1 MKCVICLSLKGIEI
15 LASGSA
21 DGSIIIWNVESGE
34 RLFVLKSLGR
44 GILDLAI
51 DPESLGCD
59 GGDEENG
66 EGDIILFSASS
77 LGEVRRW
84 AIKKDLST
92 AKEIETDK
100 PITQH
105 ETSVYKLS
113 FDLDS
118 DLWTASAD
126 TTIHCLSRHH
136 SFTPSL
142 TLQHSDYV
150 RSVAIDDVGGYV
162 ISAGRDEDVKVWDK
176 GSGELK
182 GVFEGHW
189 EEVMGLVVVG
199 GRRVVSGGID
209 GTVRVWG
216 LDKESLERAAKEAGD
231 RRDGVE
237 AVEVVEVVKG
247 EGAVGG
253 KENPFGIDEDE
264 MRELEELMEDGE

>member
-1 MKCVICLSLKGIEI
+1 MKCVICLSLKGVEI
-15 LASGSA
+15 IASGSA

-34 RLFVLKSLGR
+34 RLFVLKAPGR
-44 GILDLAI
+44 GILDLAV
-51 DPESLGCD
+51 DPETLNYD
-59 GGDEENG
+59 GENE
-66 EGDIILFSASS
+66 EGDIIVFSASS
-77 LGEVRRW
+77 LGEIRRW
-84 AIKKDLST
+84 AIKKDLSM
-92 AKEIETDK
+92 AKEIESDK

-113 FDLDS
+113 FDIDG

-150 RSVAIDDVGGYV
+150 RSVAIDEVGGYV
-162 ISAGRDEDVKVWDK
+162 ISAGRDEDVKVWNK
-176 GSGELK
+176 GSGELR
-182 GVFEGHW
+182 GVYEGHW
-189 EEVMGLVVVG
+189 EEVMGVVVV

-216 LDKESLERAAKEAGD
+216 LDKQSLERATKEAED
-231 RRDGVE
+231 VRNGVE
-237 AVEVVEVVKG
+237 EVEVVEEEG
-247 EGAVGG
+247 EG

-264 MRELEELMEDGE
+264 MRELEELMEEGE

>member
-1 MKCVICLSLKGIEI
+1 MKCVICLSLKGIET

-34 RLFVLKSLGR
+34 RLFVLKAPGR
-44 GILDLAI
+44 GILDLAV
-51 DPESLGCD
+51 DPETLNYDTES
-59 GGDEENG
+59 EENG
-66 EGDIILFSASS
+66 KGELIIFSASS
-77 LGEVRRW
+77 LGEIRRW
-84 AIKKDLST
+84 AIKKDLSAAT
-92 AKEIETDK
+92 EIESDK

-113 FDLDS
+113 FDLDG

-126 TTIHCLSRHH
+126 NTIHCLSRHH
-136 SFTPSL
+136 AFTPSL

-150 RSVAIDDVGGYV
+150 RSVAIDEVGGYV

-189 EEVMGLVVVG
+189 EEVMEVVVVG

-216 LDKESLERAAKEAGD
+216 LDKQSLEKLAKEAED
-231 RRDGVE
+231 RRNGVE
-237 AVEVVEVVKG
+237 EVEE
-247 EGAVGG
+247 VGG
-253 KENPFGIDEDE
+253 KVEGEENPFGIDEDE
-264 MRELEELMEDGE
+264 MRELEELMEEGE

>member
-1 MKCVICLSLKGIEI
+1 MEI

-21 DGSIIIWNVESGE
+21 DASIIIWNVESGE
-34 RLFVLKSLGR
+34 RLFVLKTPGR
-44 GILDLAI
+44 GILDLAV
-51 DPESLGCD
+51 DPESLNYD
-59 GGDEENG
+59 RES
-66 EGDIILFSASS
+66 EGDGQGEVIIFSAGS
-77 LGEVRRW
+77 LGEICRW
-84 AIKKDLST
+84 AIKQDLSV
-92 AKEIETDK
+92 AREIESDK
-100 PITQH
+100 PIIQH

-113 FDLDS
+113 FDMDG

-142 TLQHSDYV
+142 TLSHSDYV
-150 RSVAIDDVGGYV
+150 RSVAIDEVGGYV
-162 ISAGRDEDVKVWDK
+162 VSAGRDEGVKVWDK

-189 EEVMGLVVVG
+189 EEVMGLVVVR
-199 GRRVVSGGID
+199 RRVVSGGID

-216 LDKESLERAAKEAGD
+216 LDAQSFERAAKEAED
-231 RRDGVE
+231 MRNGVE
-237 AVEVVEVVKG
+237 EVKVAEGDVE
-247 EGAVGG
+247 G

>member
-1 MKCVICLSLKGIEI
+1 MKCVICLSLKGVEI
-15 LASGSA
+15 IASGSA

-34 RLFVLKSLGR
+34 RLFVLKAPGR
-44 GILDLAI
+44 GILDLAV
-51 DPESLGCD
+51 DPETLNYD
-59 GGDEENG
+59 GENE
-66 EGDIILFSASS
+66 EGDIIVFSASS
-77 LGEVRRW
+77 LGEIRRW
-84 AIKKDLST
+84 AIKKDLSM
-92 AKEIETDK
+92 AKEIESDK

-113 FDLDS
+113 FDIDG

-150 RSVAIDDVGGYV
+150 RSVAIDEVGGYV
-162 ISAGRDEDVKVWDK
+162 ISAGRDEDVKVWNK
-176 GSGELK
+176 GSGELR
-182 GVFEGHW
+182 GVYEGHW
-189 EEVMGLVVVG
+189 EEVMGVVVV

-216 LDKESLERAAKEAGD
+216 LDKQSLERATKEAED
-231 RRDGVE
+231 VRYGVE
-237 AVEVVEVVKG
+237 EVEVVEEEG
-247 EGAVGG
+247 EG

-264 MRELEELMEDGE
+264 MRELEELMEEGE

>member
-1 MKCVICLSLKGIEI
+1 MKCVICLSLKGVEI
-15 LASGSA
+15 IASGSA

-34 RLFVLKSLGR
+34 RLFVLKAPGR
-44 GILDLAI
+44 GILDLAV
-51 DPESLGCD
+51 DPETLNYD
-59 GGDEENG
+59 GEN
-66 EGDIILFSASS
+66 EKGDIIVFSASS
-77 LGEVRRW
+77 LGEIRRW
-84 AIKKDLST
+84 AIKKDLSM
-92 AKEIETDK
+92 AKEIESDK

-113 FDLDS
+113 FDIDG

-150 RSVAIDDVGGYV
+150 RSVAIDEVGGYV

-176 GSGELK
+176 GSGELR
-182 GVFEGHW
+182 GVYEGHW
-189 EEVMGLVVVG
+189 EEVMGVVVV

-216 LDKESLERAAKEAGD
+216 LDKQSLERATKEAED
-231 RRDGVE
+231 VRNGVE
-237 AVEVVEVVKG
+237 EVEVVEEEG
-247 EGAVGG
+247 EG

-264 MRELEELMEDGE
+264 MRELEELMEEGE

>member
-1 MKCVICLSLKGIEI
+1 MKCVLCLSIKGTEI

-34 RLFVLKSLGR
+34 RLFVLKAPGR
-44 GILDLAI
+44 AILDLAV
-51 DPESLGCD
+51 DPETLNYD
-59 GGDEENG
+59 TEREKDG
-66 EGDIILFSASS
+66 EGNVIIFSASS
-77 LGEVRRW
+77 LGEIRRW
-84 AIKKDLST
+84 ALKKDLS
-92 AKEIETDK
+92 AANEIESDK

-105 ETSVYKLS
+105 ETSVYNLS
-113 FDLDS
+113 FDVDS

-126 TTIHCLSRHH
+126 NTIHCLSRHH

-150 RSVAIDDVGGYV
+150 RSVAIDEIGGYV

-189 EEVMGLVVVG
+189 EEVMSVVVVG

-216 LDKESLERAAKEAGD
+216 LDRRSLERGFKEKEDRGD
-231 RRDGVE
+231 GGE
-237 AVEVVEVVKG
+237 EVEVVEG
-247 EGAVGG
+247 ER
-253 KENPFGIDEDE
+253 KENSFGIDEEE
-264 MRELEELMEDGE
+264 MRELEELMDEGE

>member
-1 MKCVICLSLKGIEI
+1 MKCVLCLSLTGIEI

-21 DGSIIIWNVESGE
+21 DASTIIWNVESGE
-34 RLFVLKSLGR
+34 RLFVLKTPGR
-44 GILDLAI
+44 GILDLAV
-51 DPESLGCD
+51 DPESLNYGR
-59 GGDEENG
+59 ES
-66 EGDIILFSASS
+66 EGDGQEEIIVFSAGS
-77 LGEVRRW
+77 LGEIRRW
-84 AIKKDLST
+84 AIKQDFS
-92 AKEIETDK
+92 AAREIESDK
-100 PITQH
+100 PIMQH

-113 FDLDS
+113 FDMDG

-142 TLQHSDYV
+142 TLPHSDYV
-150 RSVAIDDVGGYV
+150 RSVAIDEVGGYV
-162 ISAGRDEDVKVWDK
+162 VSAGRDEGVKVWDK

-189 EEVMGLVVVG
+189 EEVMGVVVVG
-199 GRRVVSGGID
+199 RRAVSGGID

-216 LDKESLERAAKEAGD
+216 LDAQSFERAAKEAED
-231 RRDGVE
+231 MRNGVE
-237 AVEVVEVVKG
+237 EVKVAEGEVE
-247 EGAVGG
+247 G